1 MTFAAWSATAA
12 LNTSINSINI
22 GPGCQ
27 PANLDDGLRNIMA
40 DLAAAVAAGSFVTI
54 LVTQASATNLMPLT
68 LTPGVAPTGASLVNG
83 GMWATA
89 SGFFGRVGGVTMQ
102 FAPLDTPV
110 FTGNPQA
117 PTPSPLDNDTTIATT
132 AWVQNELMPT
142 TQSLASNATLTPVA
156 GVVGNDLCVV
166 TALATN
172 MTIAAPTGTPVQ
184 GEPLIIRI
192 KDNGVARTL
201 TWNAIY
207 RIIGVTLPTATVVGK
222 LLYVGFMY
230 NSEDAKWDCILV
242 RQEA

>member
-1 MTFAAWSATAA
+1 MTFAAWNTVAA
-12 LNTSINSINI
+12 NNTLINGVNI

-40 DLAAAVAAGSFVTI
+40 DLATAVAAGNFVNI

-68 LTPGVAPTGASLVNG
+68 LTPGVAPTGGSLVNG

-102 FAPLDTPV
+102 FAPIDTPV

-117 PTPSPLDNDTTIATT
+117 PTPAPLDNDTSIATT

-142 TQSLASNATLTPVA
+142 TQSLVSNANLTPVA
-156 GVVGNDLCVV
+156 GVVGNDMCVV

-172 MTIAAPTGTPVQ
+172 LTINAPTSTPVQ
-184 GEPLIIRI
+184 GEVLIIRI
-192 KDNGVARTL
+192 KDNGTARTL
-201 TWNAIY
+201 TWNTIY
-207 RIIGVTLPTATVVGK
+207 RIVGVTLPAATVANK
-222 LLYVGFMY
+222 LLYVGFIY
-230 NSEDAKWDCILV
+230 NADDAKWDAVLV